1 MKTMATARCLAA
13 IALAHVSQAE
23 DGSWEIWEADP
34 ELGSRMTDCTE

>member
-23 DGSWEIWEADP
+23 DGSWEAVWDP

>member
-23 DGSWEIWEADP
+23 DGSWEADP